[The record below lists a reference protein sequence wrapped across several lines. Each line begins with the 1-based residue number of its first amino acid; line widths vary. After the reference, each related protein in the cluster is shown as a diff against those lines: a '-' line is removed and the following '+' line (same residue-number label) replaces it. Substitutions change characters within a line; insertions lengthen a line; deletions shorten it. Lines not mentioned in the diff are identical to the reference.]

1 MAGEPGQVTGASEET
16 KRLNA
21 VADQQVFGLLVV
33 IEHHFMRFA
42 TNT

>member
-1 MAGEPGQVTGASEET
+1 MEMAGEPRPGHSEET
-16 KRLNA
+16 QWLNA

-33 IEHHFMRFA
+33 IEHHFMRLT